1 MLIALLALLGVNL
14 IVLVVFV
21 AFVFTRKRWVKGQS
35 GSFRG
40 AVRVASGEV
49 DGLGPKWSRGYG
61 RWVRDVLVWTKGP
74 FLFRNEIV
82 APDGLEDQR
91 PASHDEVKHL
101 GDQPAVL
108 RVKMDGA
115 SVEIAAN
122 SADTELLLGPYRK
135 EVA

>member
-1 MLIALLALLGVNL
+1 MLIALLAVLGVNL
-14 IVLVVFV
+14 IVLVFFV
-21 AFVFTRKRWVKGQS
+21 AFVLMRKRWVKRQS
-35 GSFRG
+35 GSFHG

-49 DGLGPKWSRGYG
+49 DGLRSKWSRGYG

-91 PASHDEVKHL
+91 AASHDEVKHL